1 MAASEANNRQA
12 HSRREAEVDR
22 IVATLRT
29 YGALTRVQLAHL
41 SGAARWSEPGFNQ
54 ALVLAVSSGM
64 VRRLGET
71 HYEIAGPSRE
81 L

>member
-1 MAASEANNRQA
+1 MATSEANPRQA
-12 HSRREAEVDR
+12 HSRHEAEVDH

-41 SGAARWSEPGFNQ
+41 SGAAHWSEPEFRQ
-54 ALVLAVSSGM
+54 ALMLAVSSGM

-71 HYEIAGPSRE
+71 HYEVTRPSQE
-81 L
+81 V